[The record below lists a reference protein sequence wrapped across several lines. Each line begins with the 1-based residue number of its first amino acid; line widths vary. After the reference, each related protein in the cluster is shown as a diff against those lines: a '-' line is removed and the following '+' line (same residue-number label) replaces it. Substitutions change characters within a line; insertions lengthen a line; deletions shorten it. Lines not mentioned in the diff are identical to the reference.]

1 MGRSGTMGARQ
12 ICPADADDPFL
23 EGPVLPNQLLRSGQ
37 PSRGVPSLML
47 AVLQDGIESFL
58 GNRSEGEA
66 REKYQRE
73 AEDWIFSNDRSS
85 LFGFVNLCDALD
97 LDPEYLRS
105 QLIALQVAVK
115 RDPVTRKK
123 TRSSA

>member
-12 ICPADADDPFL
+12 SCPDDSDDPFL

-58 GNRSEGEA
+58 GDRGYGG
-66 REKYQRE
+66 KGHRE
-73 AEDWIFSNDRSS
+73 AEDWIFSNSRSS
-85 LFGFVNLCDALD
+85 LFAFVNLCDALD

-105 QLIALQVAVK
+105 QLIARQVAVK